1 MSANF
6 DLMQENRVRVL
17 IIEDEAVLA
26 MDLCDTLEA
35 EGYYVVGIA
44 NNGKR
49 ALEIFQQNQVDLV
62 LCDIN
67 IKGEWDG
74 IETINQLHNF
84 RVVPV
89 IYVTALADK
98 ETRERAKLTYPAAYL
113 FKPVN
118 NASLNISIE
127 LAIQNFTARESAG
140 FIKDQNR
147 ITDKDSQT
155 REVIL
160 KIDNS
165 IFIKHNYQFVRIE
178 MADIVYLEA
187 DNTYTT
193 IVTNDKKYSIRL
205 TLNLTLHRLG
215 IEKLMRVHRSY
226 AVNIRKIKSFNEKEI
241 MAEQFLIPMGRQYK
255 DEFMRIFQIN

>member
-1 MSANF
+1 
-6 DLMQENRVRVL
+6 MQETRVRVL

-49 ALEIFQQNQVDLV
+49 ALEIFQQNQIDMV

-74 IETINQLHNF
+74 IETVSHLQSF
-84 RVVPV
+84 RAVPV
-89 IYVTALADK
+89 IYITALADK
-98 ETRERAKLTYPAAYL
+98 ETKERAKSTYPAAYL
-113 FKPVN
+113 FKPIN
-118 NASLNISIE
+118 NANLNIAIE
-127 LAIQNFTARESAG
+127 LAIQNFLARENSTFVKEPSRVA
-140 FIKDQNR
+140 
-147 ITDKDSQT
+147 DKDGQT

-160 KIDNS
+160 KIDQS
-165 IFIKHNYQFVRIE
+165 IFIKHNYQFVRIDTH
-178 MADIVYLEA
+178 DIIYLEA

-205 TLNLTLHRLG
+205 TLSLTLHRLG

-226 AVNIRKIKSFNEKEI
+226 AVNIKKIKSFSEKEI
-241 MAEQFLIPMGRQYK
+241 MADQFTIPMGRQYK